1 MIRSISHF
9 TFDEMPNSLN
19 VRRQSVQEDYGR
31 GVSPATTINGVIPR
45 SRTQSLQN
53 PPLLDVRSNQE
64 GNVLPTQT
72 VFSSRSGMIDNL
84 CFNMKEYFFKLLS
97 KSVFSRL
104 KSNC

>member
-84 CFNMKEYFFKLLS
+84 CFNMKEYFLS
-97 KSVFSRL
+97 F
-104 KSNC
+104 

>member
-9 TFDEMPNSLN
+9 TFDEMPNSIG

-64 GNVLPTQT
+64 GNVLPPQPL
-72 VFSSRSGMIDNL
+72 FSSRPGMIDDRCLN
-84 CFNMKEYFFKLLS
+84 FKE
-97 KSVFSRL
+97 
-104 KSNC
+104 